1 MPKSI
6 RAACAAVPLAL
17 LAACGSAATP
27 TAASPAA
34 TGSETK
40 RKIENIIADCMKGRG
55 FQYVPFV
62 APPLQPTSEAA
73 GKALTGDHAA
83 MLAHRQKQG
92 YGVFAI
98 YVYPQ
103 ELGNPMVEPD
113 ETAKP
118 KVVNPNHKFIASLS
132 KSQYAAYR
140 EAEDRCYADT
150 IKQVTGKRIEGRFDH
165 FEQAEETAQRTAEQ
179 ELDGDAEL
187 VELAAATASCL
198 KAKGYSVPSTKPTA
212 IASRGRERFEA
223 VKRPMGEKIPDDV
236 AEGLGTKKVERYEPN
251 LTVEQ
256 ARPYL
261 DREVKDALDDLAC
274 GKDFYAA
281 FLPAQRE
288 IEQRVHRDF
297 GL

>member
-1 MPKSI
+1 MPKFI

-17 LAACGSAATP
+17 LSACGSAATP

-34 TGSETK
+34 TGPETK

-55 FQYVPFV
+55 FQCVPFV
-62 APPLQPTSEAA
+62 APPPQPTSETA
-73 GKALTGDHAA
+73 GKALTGDYPA

-118 KVVNPNHKFIASLS
+118 KAVNPNNKIIASLS

-140 EAEDRCYADT
+140 TAEDRCYADAV
-150 IKQVTGKRIEGRFDH
+150 KQVTGKRIKGRFDR
-165 FEQAEETAQRTAEQ
+165 FEQAGETVRRTAEQ

-212 IASRGRERFEA
+212 VASRGRERFEA

-236 AEGLGTKKVERYEPN
+236 AKGLGTKKGERYEPN
-251 LTVEQ
+251 LTAEQ

-281 FLPAQRE
+281 FLPAERE
-288 IEQRVHRDF
+288 IEQRVHQDF